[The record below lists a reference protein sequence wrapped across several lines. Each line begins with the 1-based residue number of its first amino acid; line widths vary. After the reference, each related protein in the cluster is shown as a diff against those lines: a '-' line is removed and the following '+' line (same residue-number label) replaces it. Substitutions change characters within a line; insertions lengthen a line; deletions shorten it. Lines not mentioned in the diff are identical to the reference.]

1 MANVAI
7 SALTAVTTV
16 VPQTDVL
23 PLVSGGATTR
33 ATPNQIV
40 KAALESS
47 ALGATQLATTGYLIT
62 KAPTTVTATTYTV
75 NDGDSSIVCNA
86 SSSLTLTLPSAA
98 TYTGRWLHLKNIH
111 NTTVASAASNVV
123 AIDSATAGTAILAG
137 TAGKWCTLQSDGTN
151 WVIMASN

>member
-1 MANVAI
+1 MTNVAI
-7 SALTAVTTV
+7 SALPAVTTV

-33 ATPNQIV
+33 ATPNEIV

-47 ALGATQLATTGYLIT
+47 SLGASYLVTLGYLIT

-75 NDGDSSIVCNA
+75 NDGDSSIICNP
-86 SSSLTLTLPSAA
+86 SGTLTLTLPAA
-98 TYTGRWLHLKNIH
+98 SSYSGRWLHLKNIQ
-111 NTTVASAASNVV
+111 NLAVNSASSNIVAINSAA
-123 AIDSATAGTAILAG
+123 AGTAILAG
-137 TAGKWCTLQSDGTN
+137 TTGKWCTLQSDGTN

>member
-62 KAPTTVTATTYTV
+62 KAPVTVTATTYTI
-75 NDGDSSIVCNA
+75 NDGDSSIICNPSGA
-86 SSSLTLTLPSAA
+86 LTLTLPAA
-98 TYTGRWLHLKNIH
+98 SSYSGRWLHLKNIQ
-111 NTTVASAASNVV
+111 NLTVTSASSNVV
-123 AIDSATAGTAILAG
+123 AINSATAGTAILAG

>member
-47 ALGATQLATTGYLIT
+47 VLGASQLATSGYLIT

-75 NDGDSSIVCNA
+75 NDGDSSIICN
-86 SSSLTLTLPSAA
+86 SSSALTLTLPAA
-98 TYTGRWLHLKNIH
+98 SSFSGRWLHLKNIH
-111 NTTVASAASNVV
+111 NTTVASASSNVV
-123 AIDSATAGTAILAG
+123 AVDSATAGTAILAG
-137 TAGKWCTLQSDGTN
+137 TAGKWCTLQSDGSN

>member
-7 SALTAVTTV
+7 SALTTVTTV

-33 ATPNQIV
+33 ATPNEIV

-47 ALGATQLATTGYLIT
+47 VLGASQLATSGYLIT

-75 NDGDSSIVCNA
+75 NDGDSSIICNP
-86 SSSLTLTLPSAA
+86 SGTLTLTLPAA
-98 TYTGRWLHLKNIH
+98 SSFSGRWLHLKNIQ
-111 NTTVASAASNVV
+111 NLAVNSASSNIV
-123 AIDSATAGTAILAG
+123 AINSATAGTSILAG

>member
-1 MANVAI
+1 MTNVAI
-7 SALTAVTTV
+7 SALPAVTTV

-33 ATPNQIV
+33 ATPNEIV

-47 ALGATQLATTGYLIT
+47 VLGASQLATSGYLIT

-75 NDGDSSIVCNA
+75 NDGDSSIICN
-86 SSSLTLTLPSAA
+86 SSGALTLTLPAA
-98 TYTGRWLHLKNIH
+98 SSFSGRWLHLKNIH
-111 NTTVASAASNVV
+111 NTTVASATSNIIP
-123 AIDSATAGTAILAG
+123 IDSATAGTAILAG
-137 TAGKWCTLQSDGTN
+137 TAGKWCVLQSDGTN

>member
-1 MANVAI
+1 MTNVAI

-47 ALGATQLATTGYLIT
+47 ALGAAHLATTGYLIT
-62 KAPTTVTATTYTV
+62 KAPTTVTTSTYTV
-75 NDGDSSIVCNA
+75 NDGDSSIICNPSGALTITLPAA
-86 SSSLTLTLPSAA
+86 SSYS
-98 TYTGRWLHLKNIH
+98 GRWLHLKNIQ
-111 NTTVASAASNVV
+111 NLTVTSASSNVV
-123 AIDSATAGTAILAG
+123 AINSATAGTAILAG